1 MREVS
6 VAWTRESLS
15 KTDLSE
21 LDDVVHQ
28 LTFLANL
35 LREPAVAKTAKDGSN
50 PGSLQQFDQKMAAAV
65 APYGKYISSA
75 GHTPKYSGG
84 DGIHYGGSEG
94 NQIARQWADGI
105 FREVT
110 RA

>member
-35 LREPAVAKTAKDGSN
+35 LITPEGVRQIVLPTYSQRQHEWRCCGDAGKADQSLGKRGVGEDGNDGWPFWFHSSSSS
-50 PGSLQQFDQKMAAAV
+50 SLAAMV
-65 APYGKYISSA
+65 
-75 GHTPKYSGG
+75 
-84 DGIHYGGSEG
+84 
-94 NQIARQWADGI
+94 
-105 FREVT
+105 
-110 RA
+110 